1 MNYFSQESERLI
13 YRALTENDID
23 SWTEF
28 FENNDRLIFLG
39 LDINKD
45 HKTLAAEWILKQLER
60 YKDHGLGH
68 LAVIKKSTGEFIGM
82 GGLIPRE
89 LNDKLEYE
97 IAYSLKPKYWKNG
110 YAIEVARQMK
120 HFGQQTKIAKSF
132 ISIIDKNNIASINV
146 AKKNNMVVISE
157 TDFQGMNVFVYG
169 CHL

>member
-1 MNYFSQESERLI
+1 M
-13 YRALTENDID
+13 
-23 SWTEF
+23 
-28 FENNDRLIFLG
+28 
-39 LDINKD
+39 IN
-45 HKTLAAEWILKQLER
+45 LLQNE
-60 YKDHGLGH
+60 
-68 LAVIKKSTGEFIGM
+68 
-82 GGLIPRE
+82 
-89 LNDKLEYE
+89 NDKLEYE

-132 ISIIDKNNIASINV
+132 ISIIDKNNFASINV

>member
-28 FENNDRLIFLG
+28 FENNDSLIFLG

-60 YKDHGLGH
+60 YRDHGLGH

-132 ISIIDKNNIASINV
+132 ISIIDKNNFASIIV

-157 TDFQGMNVFVYG
+157 TDFQCMNVFVYG